1 MTTTSSR
8 LLHLRAS
15 FACLILGS
23 SLAFAQAPPAG
34 ESSPPGEPRGEA
46 PQERGLRARAE
57 GAFDGF
63 TLLAPLGS
71 RTTYLLDIQGE
82 VVHRWESEFMPGN
95 SVYLLND
102 GSILRCARGAVS
114 KVFRGGGKGGR
125 IQRIAWDGELLWDY
139 VLADS
144 QRMHH
149 HDIEPLPNGNVIV
162 IAWEL
167 VDGLDAIAAGR
178 NPELL
183 KDRQL
188 WPDCLLEIEPV
199 GATDGKLVWEW
210 HSFDHLIQD
219 RDPEGPGYGVVAEH
233 PERIDINGD
242 EIRLDESEMDEETRR
257 RLTALGYL
265 GDDGKSGDGGGAD
278 WMHTNSVDWHP
289 EHDLLMLSL
298 RNWNEVWII
307 DHSTSTEEAKGSTG
321 GRWGRGGDLLFR
333 FGNPL
338 SHGGKDPTQ
347 QFLFRQHDAR
357 WIEAGSPGS
366 GHVLLFNNGD
376 EDRARAWSTVD
387 EYALPFDP
395 EQGFGAVDAAPL
407 TPVWSYGAEVEPRF
421 FSSRISGAQRLPNGN
436 TLICVGSDGRVLEVD
451 GAGEL
456 VWDYLNPFGDPVV
469 SRRPGPD
476 DSPAGAPG
484 GPPGGARDG
493 RGGPPPPPRG
503 GPGGPGGGPQLG
515 HGLFRAERLDPSHP
529 GLSRLAEASTESEA
543 EADADASS
551 ESSAADDEQASVA
564 PAREARRIAWYSVWD
579 DARREAERSG
589 KPILLVSAAPH
600 CSGVSGMW

>member
-8 LLHLRAS
+8 LPRVRAS
-15 FACLILGS
+15 LACLILGS
-23 SLAFAQAPPAG
+23 TVAFAQGPPKA
-34 ESSPPGEPRGEA
+34 ESDPSSASPDEVQVKAED
-46 PQERGLRARAE
+46 QRGLQVRTE
-57 GAFDGF
+57 GAFEGF

-71 RTTYLLDIQGE
+71 RTTYLLDGAGE

-95 SVYLLND
+95 SVYLLDD
-102 GSILRCARGAVS
+102 GSILRCARGAMS
-114 KVFRGGGKGGR
+114 QVFHGGGKGGR
-125 IQRIAWDGELLWDY
+125 IQRIAWNGELLWDY

-144 QRMHH
+144 QRMQH
-149 HDIEPLPNGNVIV
+149 HDIEPLPSGNVIV

-183 KDRQL
+183 KQRQL

-199 GATDGKLVWEW
+199 GTDEAKVVWEW
-210 HSFDHLIQD
+210 HAFDHLIQD
-219 RDPEGPGYGVVAEH
+219 RDPEGVGYGVVAEH

-242 EIRLDESEMDEETRR
+242 EIRLDEADMDEETRR

-265 GDDGKSGDGGGAD
+265 GGDEKSGNGGGAD

-307 DHSTSTEEAKGSTG
+307 DHSTTTEEAKGSTG

-338 SHGGKDPTQ
+338 SHGGNDPTQ

-357 WIEAGSPGS
+357 WIEAGSPGA
-366 GHVLLFNNGD
+366 GHVLIYNNGD
-376 EDRARAWSTVD
+376 ADFARAWSTVD

-395 EQGFGAVDAAPL
+395 EKGFGAIDAAPL

-421 FSSRISGAQRLPNGN
+421 FSSRISGAQRLANGN
-436 TLICVGSDGRVLEVD
+436 TLICVGADGRVFEVD
-451 GAGEL
+451 DQGEIA
-456 VWDYLNPFGDPVV
+456 WDYLNPFGDPIV
-469 SRRPGPD
+469 SRRPGPGD
-476 DSPAGAPG
+476 APG
-484 GPPGGARDG
+484 GPPDG
-493 RGGPPPPPRG
+493 QGGPPPRRG
-503 GPGGPGGGPQLG
+503 GPGGPAGGAKLG
-515 HGLFRAERLDPSHP
+515 HGLFRAERLDPAHP
-529 GLSRLAEASTESEA
+529 GLERLESVPEAPATDSQEA
-543 EADADASS
+543 AD
-551 ESSAADDEQASVA
+551 ESSDAADEQASVS
-564 PAREARRIAWYSVWD
+564 PAREAQHIAWYSVWE
-579 DARREAERSG
+579 DARAEASRTG
-589 KPILLVSAAPH
+589 RPILLVSAAPH